1 MILGSGLGDFV
12 NNLKDPTVILYK
24 DIPNWKTGKGVCGHK
39 SRLVIGCLKS
49 NENSWM
55 VIMQGRLHI
64 YEGHKVAEVCFPVR
78 VFHQLKIKNLILTC
92 ATGSLNPEYRCG
104 DIILVKDHINQLGVN
119 PLIGTPFKPL
129 FVDMKD
135 CYNEEYRMKF
145 MGLAHKH
152 KIKI

>member
-1 MILGSGLGDFV
+1 
-12 NNLKDPTVILYK
+12 
-24 DIPNWKTGKGVCGHK
+24 
-39 SRLVIGCLKS
+39 
-49 NENSWM
+49 M